1 MKTKSKPLPMGVQML
16 GHFADRIAE
25 ARITPKML
33 AAEEMYEAL
42 SAFLQLPHLFDD
54 VCDRG
59 SDCKVC
65 KAILLGTEALAKAD
79 GRND

>member
-1 MKTKSKPLPMGVQML
+1 MKTKNKPLPMGVQML

-42 SAFLQLPHLFDD
+42 KNIVASHDK
-54 VCDRG
+54 RG
-59 SDCKVC
+59 SVGYGLIEAG
-65 KAILLGTEALAKAD
+65 AIALAKAE
-79 GRND
+79 GRQ